1 MELLAK
7 IEDTISKYQLLTS
20 GAKVL
25 VGVSGGADSVALIHI
40 LKELS
45 SEYNLELH
53 IAHLDHQLRGADAK
67 ADAQFVRELA
77 GQLNIASTFTARN
90 IKKYQ
95 QENKLSL
102 EDAARQLRY
111 QFFFNLLDEL
121 EFDKL
126 AVGHHANDQ
135 AETIL
140 MKFLRG
146 AGLKGL
152 SGIKPQNEKIIRPLI
167 EVQKKELQEYCRKHN
182 LDWRVDSTN
191 QEEICFRNRVRLDLL
206 PQLKEDYNP
215 NLITNLNQMG
225 EIFRVEDE
233 FLRKKTRVRLNEIII
248 DSSNNKLIIAKDR
261 FLDLD
266 LALQR
271 RIIREIYQELNS
283 SYENLYFH
291 NVEEI
296 LALIKSQE
304 TGLKKSLPEG
314 VIVKLSYQH
323 IIFILAEADEEID
336 YFSAWLTAGESI
348 ELTEINIRVNSQIIR
363 YDYPWQDELDQDNK
377 AFFDLAQVGSQFKVR
392 QRKDGD
398 SFQPLGMSGTKKV
411 KDFLIDQKIARDRR
425 DKIPVF
431 VTESGAIFWIG
442 ELRIDENY
450 KVRDKTDEILM
461 VEIDRLKEV

>member
-53 IAHLDHQLRGADAK
+53 IAHLDHQLRGADAE

-77 GQLNIASTFTARN
+77 GELNIASTFTARN

-95 QENKLSL
+95 QKNSLSL

-111 QFFFNLLDEL
+111 QFLFNLLDEL
-121 EFDKL
+121 DFDKL

-191 QEEICFRNRVRLDLL
+191 QEEICFRNRVRLNLL
-206 PQLKEDYNP
+206 PQLKEEYNP
-215 NLITNLNQMG
+215 NLVTNLNQMG
-225 EIFRVEDE
+225 EIFRAEDE
-233 FLRKKTRVRLNEIII
+233 FLRKKTRARLNEIII
-248 DSSNNKLIIAKDR
+248 DSSNNKLIIDKDK

-271 RIIREIYQELNS
+271 RIVREIYQELNS

-291 NVEEI
+291 NIEEI

-314 VIVKLSYQH
+314 ILVKLSYQH
-323 IIFILAEADEEID
+323 IIFILAAADEKID

-348 ELTEINIRVNSQIIR
+348 KLNEIKVRINSQILSC
-363 YDYPWQDELDQDNK
+363 DYPWQDELTQDNK
-377 AFFDLAQVGSQFKVR
+377 AFFDLAQVGSKFKVR

-398 SFQPLGMSGTKKV
+398 SFQPLGMSGTKKL
-411 KDFLIDQKIARDRR
+411 KDFLIDQKIARARR
-425 DKIPVF
+425 DKTPIF
-431 VTESGAIFWIG
+431 VTKSGAIFWVG
-442 ELRIDENY
+442 ELRIDEDY

-461 VEIDRLKEV
+461 IEIDKLKED